1 MFIQIEVK
9 NITMKISVNTEI
21 AITYLSSRKKQTVV
35 AALGVMFGISMF
47 IFMQSL
53 MKGTNDYF
61 EKMSFTSTPHIRLYN
76 ETKVADNHMLVS
88 FLKDPSEKILVNPK
102 QLNQSQG
109 ITNPYGIIDIIRRNK
124 QVAAV
129 TPQVTGNVIY
139 TSGSVELPGNVAGVL
154 IDEEDKMFDIQG
166 NMVSGNLHDL
176 NRVHN
181 SILIGKGIADK
192 LSLHT
197 GDNITV
203 RSGKGSMLI
212 MRVVGIF
219 ATTIKAV
226 DETKSYA
233 NITTVQSL
241 MGKNR
246 SYVTDIKV
254 NVTDYNNAPSVA
266 RQIEAITGYKAED
279 WVKANEQLKA
289 GFKVRAV
296 ILNSVIGVILLVAG
310 FGIYNILNMTI
321 YEKIKEIAILKAQGF
336 SGKAVTSIFLQQAVM
351 IGLIGGIVGVTFG
364 FLLTLMVS
372 KIYIGAGTL
381 KYLPMSFYIPHYIQ
395 ALSFGIITTIAAG
408 FFPARKAAKVDPV
421 TIIRG

>member
-1 MFIQIEVK
+1 MRF
-9 NITMKISVNTEI
+9 NVNTEI
-21 AITYLSSRKKQTVV
+21 ALTYLSSRKKQTVV
-35 AALGVMFGISMF
+35 AAAGVMFGISMF

-61 EKMSFTSTPHIRLYN
+61 EKMSFNSTPHIKIYN
-76 ETKVADNHMLVS
+76 ENKVADDHMLRNVLDDQS
-88 FLKDPSEKILVNPK
+88 FKILSNPK

-109 ITNPYGIIDIIRRNK
+109 LTNPYGILKMIRRNK
-124 QVAAV
+124 QVTAA

-139 TSGSVELPGNVAGVL
+139 TSGSVELPGNMAGVE
-154 IDEEDKMFDIQG
+154 ITEEDKMFDVKG
-166 NMVSGNLHDL
+166 NMLSGDL
-176 NRVHN
+176 RDLDRVHN

-203 RSGKGSMLI
+203 RSGNGNVLQ
-212 MRVVGIF
+212 MRVIGIF
-219 ATTIKAV
+219 STTVKQI

-233 NITTVQSL
+233 NISVVQSL
-241 MGKNR
+241 LGKDR
-246 SYVTDIKV
+246 SYVTEIKV
-254 NVTDYNNAPSVA
+254 NVKDYNNAPSVA
-266 RQIEAITGYKAED
+266 RELEAITGYKAED

-289 GFKVRAV
+289 GFKIRAV

-336 SGKAVTSIFLQQAVM
+336 AGKAVTSIFLQQATY
-351 IGLIGGIVGVTFG
+351 IGIMGGIAGIIVGFG
-364 FLLTLMVS
+364 LTYMTS
-372 KIYIGAGTL
+372 RIYIGAGML
-381 KYLPMSFYIPHYIQ
+381 KYLPMSFYIPHYIE
-395 ALSFGIITTIAAG
+395 ALLFGILTTIAAG

-421 TIIRG
+421 DIIRG

>member
-1 MFIQIEVK
+1 
-9 NITMKISVNTEI
+9 MKISVNTEI
-21 AITYLSSRKKQTVV
+21 ALTYLTSRKKQTVV
-35 AALGVMFGISMF
+35 ASLGVMFGISMF

-61 EKMSFTSTPHIRLYN
+61 EKMSFTNTPHIRLYSEN
-76 ETKVADNHMLVS
+76 KVADNHMLKS
-88 FLKDPSEKILVNPK
+88 FFNDPSEKILTNPK
-102 QLNQSQG
+102 QLNQSLG
-109 ITNPYGIIDIIRRNK
+109 LTNPYGIIEQIRRNPE
-124 QVAAV
+124 VANT
-129 TPQVTGNVIY
+129 TPQVTGNVLY
-139 TSGSVELPGNVAGVL
+139 TSGSVELPGNMAGVQ
-154 IDEEDKMFDIQG
+154 IDEEDKMFDVQS

-203 RSGKGSMLI
+203 RSGNGNTLM

-219 ATTIKAV
+219 STTVKQI
-226 DETKSYA
+226 DDTKSYA
-233 NITTVQSL
+233 NISAVQSL
-241 MGKNR
+241 MGKDR
-246 SYVTDIKV
+246 SYVTEIKINLV
-254 NVTDYNNAPSVA
+254 NYMNASKVA
-266 RQIEAITGYKAED
+266 RDIETITGYKAED
-279 WVKANEQLKA
+279 WIKANEQLKA
-289 GFKVRAV
+289 AFKIRAI

-336 SGKAVTSIFLQQAVM
+336 SGRAVTSIFLQQAIY
-351 IGLIGGIVGVTFG
+351 IGIMGGIVGLILGFSLTF
-364 FLLTLMVS
+364 MVS

-395 ALSFGIITTIAAG
+395 ALCFGIFTTVAAG
-408 FFPARKAAKVDPV
+408 YFPARKASKVDPV

>member
-1 MFIQIEVK
+1 
-9 NITMKISVNTEI
+9 MKINVNTEI
-21 AITYLSSRKKQTVV
+21 ALTYLSSRKKQTVV

-61 EKMSFTSTPHIRLYN
+61 EKMSFTNTPHIRLYN
-76 ETKVADNHMLVS
+76 ENKVADNHMLRA
-88 FLKDPSEKILVNPK
+88 FLPDPSEKILTNPK
-102 QLNQSQG
+102 QLKESQG
-109 ITNPYGIIDIIRRNK
+109 LTDPYGIITLIRRNREVK
-124 QVAAV
+124 NV

-139 TSGSVELPGNVAGVL
+139 TSGSVELPGNVAGVQ
-154 IDEEDKMFDIQG
+154 IEEENEMFDVQG

-176 NRVHN
+176 DRVHN

-192 LSLHT
+192 LSLHV

-203 RSGKGSMLI
+203 RSGNGNALV

-219 ATTIKAV
+219 STTVKAV

-233 NITTVQSL
+233 NISVVQSL
-241 MGKNR
+241 MGKDR
-246 SYVTDIKV
+246 SYVTEIKV
-254 NVTDYNNAPSVA
+254 NVNDYNNAPAVA
-266 RQIEAITGYKAED
+266 REIEAITGYKAED
-279 WVKANEQLKA
+279 WIKANEQLKA
-289 GFKVRAV
+289 GFKIRAV

-336 SGKAVTSIFLQQAVM
+336 AGRAVTSIFLQQAIM
-351 IGLIGGIVGVTFG
+351 IGVMGGVVGITFG

-372 KIYIGAGTL
+372 RIYIGAGML
-381 KYLPMSFYIPHYIQ
+381 KYLPMSFYVPHYVE
-395 ALSFGIITTIAAG
+395 ALCFGILTTIAAG
-408 FFPARKAAKVDPV
+408 YFPARKAAKVDPV
-421 TIIRG
+421 NIIRG